1 MFSYINSDESFL
13 TWIPDWLHL
22 DVVSVAE
29 QKQSVPMLT
38 KSFHCYKKKT
48 LCLQWCR
55 LHFLWDVHLSKT
67 FISHFCVQPSNFCC
81 SLSFFNVFKHRVYLW
96 TLINIFINIKY
107 HNQVIQYLDYNLFNH
122 FIIFFWKTFCRLLCY
137 QSFHSRRSHSFTV
150 FCMTYMSTH

>member
-1 MFSYINSDESFL
+1 MITSGCGFGCRTEAERSNVNEEFPLLQEEDIVSSMMSITFSLRS
-13 TWIPDWLHL
+13 
-22 DVVSVAE
+22 
-29 QKQSVPMLT
+29 
-38 KSFHCYKKKT
+38 
-48 LCLQWCR
+48 
-55 LHFLWDVHLSKT
+55 VHLSKI

-81 SLSFFNVFKHRVYLW
+81 SLSFFNVFKHIVW